1 MNSLH
6 VCSEFD
12 GGFMNKRSE
21 IVKQGISEIEI
32 MEEQQFYEDVRL
44 ILQQAREQAYSNV
57 SAIMTYAYWN
67 VGQRIVEQEQ
77 LGKRKAKYGS
87 YLIRNLSKKLS
98 DEFGT
103 GFSVANLRNC
113 RQFYLTFPKDS
124 YGFSMAGKVTWS
136 HLRDIMRISDE
147 EERNFYL
154 NEVANENWSVKT
166 LERNI
171 KSGYYKRMLSTQLPD
186 RENKALEFVK
196 DPFVLEFMG
205 VGQSVSQL
213 ESDLETAIINN
224 LQKFLLEM
232 GKGFSFVGRQMRIC
246 TETTDFY
253 IDLVFYNF
261 ILKCFVIIDL
271 KTTKLTHQDIGQMDM
286 YVRMFDDL
294 KRRDDDNPT
303 IGIIFCTDKDETI
316 VKYSVLQESQQIF
329 ASKYMTVLPTVEE
342 LQKELERNQLI
353 YKWEN

>member
-1 MNSLH
+1 MEEKNEVIKQKIAEL
-6 VCSEFD
+6 
-12 GGFMNKRSE
+12 
-21 IVKQGISEIEI
+21 IVPD
-32 MEEQQFYEDVRL
+32 EQQFYTDVYF
-44 ILQQAREQAYSNV
+44 ILQQAREKAYNN
-57 SAIMTYAYWN
+57 ANGIMTYAYWN
-67 VGQRIVEQEQ
+67 VGRRIVEQEQ
-77 LGKRKAKYGS
+77 YGQKKAQYGS
-87 YLIRNLSKKLS
+87 YLIRKLSLQLS

-103 GFSVANLRNC
+103 GFSVANLKNC
-113 RQFYLTFPKDS
+113 RRFYLTFPEGS
-124 YGFSMAGKVTWS
+124 YGYSIAGKIPWS
-136 HLRDIMRISDE
+136 HLRSIMRISDE

-154 NEVANENWSVKT
+154 NEVMTENWSVRV

-171 KSGYYKRMLSTQLPD
+171 KSGYYKRMLSTQLSD

-205 VGQSVSQL
+205 LAQDKNQL

-253 IDLVFYNF
+253 IDLVFYNY

-271 KTTKLTHQDIGQMDM
+271 KTKKLTHQDIGQMDM

-294 KRRDDDNPT
+294 KRREDDNPT

-316 VKYSVLQESQQIF
+316 VKYSVLHESQQIF

-342 LQKELERNQLI
+342 LQRELERNQLI
-353 YKWEN
+353 YDK

>member
-1 MNSLH
+1 MEEKNE
-6 VCSEFD
+6 V
-12 GGFMNKRSE
+12 
-21 IVKQGISEIEI
+21 VKQTVADLIVLD
-32 MEEQQFYEDVRL
+32 EQQFYEEVRL
-44 ILQQAREQAYSNV
+44 ILKQAREQAYS
-57 SAIMTYAYWN
+57 SANGIMTYAYWN
-67 VGQRIVEQEQ
+67 IGRRIVEQEQ
-77 LGKRKAKYGS
+77 YGQKKAQYGS
-87 YLIRNLSKKLS
+87 YLIRKLSIQLS

-103 GFSVANLRNC
+103 GFSVANLKNC
-113 RQFYLTFPKDS
+113 RRFYLTFPEKS
-124 YGFSMAGKVTWS
+124 YGYSIAGKIPWS
-136 HLRDIMRISDE
+136 HLRSIMRISEE
-147 EERNFYL
+147 EERNFYI
-154 NEVANENWSVKT
+154 NEVLNENWSVRV

-171 KSGYYKRMLSTQLPD
+171 KSGYYKRILSTQLPD
-186 RENKALEFVK
+186 KDNKALEFVK

-205 VGQSVSQL
+205 VIPDIDQL

-253 IDLVFYNF
+253 IDLVFYNY

-271 KTTKLTHQDIGQMDM
+271 KTKKLTHQDIGQMDM

-294 KRRDDDNPT
+294 KRREDDNPT

-316 VKYSVLQESQQIF
+316 VKYSVLHESRQIF

-353 YKWEN
+353 YDSEQ

>member
-1 MNSLH
+1 MGERNE
-6 VCSEFD
+6 V
-12 GGFMNKRSE
+12 
-21 IVKQGISEIEI
+21 IKQKTQKL
-32 MEEQQFYEDVRL
+32 MVPDEQQFYTDVYF
-44 ILQQAREQAYSNV
+44 ILQQARERAYN
-57 SAIMTYAYWN
+57 SANGIMTYAYWN
-67 VGQRIVEQEQ
+67 VGRRIVEQEQ
-77 LGKRKAKYGS
+77 YGEKKAQYGS
-87 YLIRNLSKKLS
+87 YLIKKLSIQLS

-103 GFSVANLRNC
+103 GFSVANLKNC
-113 RQFYLTFPKDS
+113 RRFYLTFPEDS
-124 YGFSMAGKVTWS
+124 YGYSVVGKIPWS
-136 HLRDIMRISDE
+136 HLRSIMRITDE
-147 EERNFYL
+147 EERNYYL
-154 NEVANENWSVKT
+154 KETLTENWSVRV

-186 RENKALEFVK
+186 KENRALEFVK

-205 VGQSVSQL
+205 VAPNISRL

-253 IDLVFYNF
+253 IDLVFYNY
-261 ILKCFVIIDL
+261 ILKCFVVIDL
-271 KTTKLTHQDIGQMDM
+271 KTKKLTHQDIGQMDM

-294 KRRDDDNPT
+294 KRREDDNPT

-316 VKYSVLQESQQIF
+316 VKYSVLHESQQIL

-342 LQKELERNQLI
+342 LQKEFERNQLI
-353 YKWEN
+353 YDSRK

>member
-1 MNSLH
+1 MEEKNE
-6 VCSEFD
+6 V
-12 GGFMNKRSE
+12 
-21 IVKQGISEIEI
+21 VKQTVADLIVPD
-32 MEEQQFYEDVRL
+32 EQQFYEEVRL
-44 ILQQAREQAYSNV
+44 ILRQAREQAYN
-57 SAIMTYAYWN
+57 SANGIMTYAYWN
-67 VGQRIVEQEQ
+67 IGRRIVEQEQ
-77 LGKRKAKYGS
+77 YGQKKAQYGS
-87 YLIRNLSKKLS
+87 YLIRKLSIQLS

-103 GFSVANLRNC
+103 GFSVANLKNC
-113 RQFYLTFPKDS
+113 RRFYLTFPEKS
-124 YGFSMAGKVTWS
+124 YGFSIAGKISWS
-136 HLRDIMRISDE
+136 HLRSIMRISEE
-147 EERNFYL
+147 EERNFYI
-154 NEVANENWSVKT
+154 NEVLTENWSVRV

-171 KSGYYKRMLSTQLPD
+171 KSGYYKRMLSTQLPNKD
-186 RENKALEFVK
+186 NKALEFVK

-205 VGQSVSQL
+205 VTPDIDQL

-253 IDLVFYNF
+253 IDLVFYNY

-271 KTTKLTHQDIGQMDM
+271 KTKKLTHQDIGQMDM

-294 KRRDDDNPT
+294 KRREDDNPT

-316 VKYSVLQESQQIF
+316 VKYSVLHESQQIF

-353 YKWEN
+353 YDSEQ

>member
-1 MNSLH
+1 MEKKGELLKQ
-6 VCSEFD
+6 EF
-12 GGFMNKRSE
+12 SE
-21 IVKQGISEIEI
+21 ILITK
-32 MEEQQFYEDVRL
+32 EQQFYEDVRF
-44 ILQQAREQAYSNV
+44 ILQRAREEAYNSVNG
-57 SAIMTYAYWN
+57 IMTYAYWN
-67 VGQRIVEQEQ
+67 VGRRIVEQEQ
-77 LGKRKAKYGS
+77 YGETKARYGS
-87 YLIRNLSKKLS
+87 YLIKNLSEQLS

-113 RQFYLTFPKDS
+113 RQFYLVFPEDS
-124 YGFSMAGKVTWS
+124 YGFLMAGKIPWS
-136 HLRDIMRISDE
+136 HLRSIMRISDE

-154 NEVANENWSVKT
+154 KETLTENWSVRV

-186 RENKALEFVK
+186 KENKALEFVK

-205 VGQSVSQL
+205 VTPNISQL
-213 ESDLETAIINN
+213 ESDLETTIINN

-253 IDLVFYNF
+253 IDLVFYNY
-261 ILKCFVIIDL
+261 ILKCFVVIDL
-271 KTTKLTHQDIGQMDM
+271 KTKKLTHQDIGQMDM

-294 KRRDDDNPT
+294 KRREDDNPT

-316 VKYSVLQESQQIF
+316 VKYSVLHESQQIF
-329 ASKYMTVLPTVEE
+329 ASKYMTVLPTAEE

-353 YKWEN
+353 YDRGK

>member
-1 MNSLH
+1 MQES
-6 VCSEFD
+6 
-12 GGFMNKRSE
+12 SE
-21 IVKQGISEIEI
+21 ILITK
-32 MEEQQFYEDVRL
+32 EQQFYEDVHF
-44 ILQQAREQAYSNV
+44 ILQRAREEAYN
-57 SAIMTYAYWN
+57 SANRIMTYAYWN
-67 VGQRIVEQEQ
+67 VGRRIVEQEQ
-77 LGKRKAKYGS
+77 YGKTKTKYGS
-87 YLIRNLSKKLS
+87 YLIKNLSEQLS

-113 RQFYLTFPKDS
+113 RQFYLVFPKDS
-124 YGFSMAGKVTWS
+124 YGFSMAGKISWS
-136 HLRDIMRISDE
+136 HLRSIMRISDE

-154 NEVANENWSVKT
+154 KEALTENWSVRV

-186 RENKALEFVK
+186 KENKALEFVK

-205 VGQSVSQL
+205 ITPNINQL

-253 IDLVFYNF
+253 IDLVFYNY
-261 ILKCFVIIDL
+261 ILKCFVVIDL
-271 KTTKLTHQDIGQMDM
+271 KTKKLTHQDIGQMDM

-294 KRRDDDNPT
+294 KRREDDNPT

-316 VKYSVLQESQQIF
+316 VKYSVLHESQQIF

-353 YKWEN
+353 YDSKK